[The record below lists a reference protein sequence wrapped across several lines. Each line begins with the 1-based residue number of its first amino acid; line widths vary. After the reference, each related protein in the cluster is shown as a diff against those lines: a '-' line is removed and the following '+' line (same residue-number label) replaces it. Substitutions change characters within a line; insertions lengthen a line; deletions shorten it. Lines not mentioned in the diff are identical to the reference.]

1 MKQYTFNWEI
11 QTLLEQFTAAF
22 NDIVIKK
29 YNNEKEEVADD
40 IKVKFVYAPKQ
51 RVFAALSTP
60 GPGGLT
66 VPVISIN
73 QSSIQRDSSRV
84 FNKLEGFNVPH
95 ARDIHLED
103 SFLRK
108 IPQPVPV
115 DITVNM
121 TIITKFQADMDQII
135 SNFVPYCDPY
145 IVISSKL
152 PGVEDSTIPF
162 ELRTTVIWSGAINY
176 NLPLDVGAT
185 QAFRI
190 AADTSFTIKGWL
202 FKRIHKD
209 IPRVFRIDTDFAAA
223 TDVLLDYSLLND
235 LSEPSNSLSV
245 GIPIEKYKGISTVP
259 SSVLDGNLAEG
270 EGFTKTIYAK
280 PVIKYSSP
288 IKLFSF
294 EGSDSESITNLN
306 IDLYGKYF
314 IQTKHLFVSGSN
326 PAMFGN
332 VSSFDLFD
340 FDPYLNS
347 IFPSFSGVAI
357 PHFYILSDQHINFKL
372 TESPKTSGYF
382 DVLVVNDAGYEIL
395 SRSNVAQ
402 SSGIP
407 VIKAEFLIP

>member
-1 MKQYTFNWEI
+1 M
-11 QTLLEQFTAAF
+11 
-22 NDIVIKK
+22 
-29 YNNEKEEVADD
+29 
-40 IKVKFVYAPKQ
+40 
-51 RVFAALSTP
+51 
-60 GPGGLT
+60 
-66 VPVISIN
+66 
-73 QSSIQRDSSRV
+73 
-84 FNKLEGFNVPH
+84 
-95 ARDIHLED
+95 
-103 SFLRK
+103 
-108 IPQPVPV
+108 
-115 DITVNM
+115 
-121 TIITKFQADMDQII
+121 
-135 SNFVPYCDPY
+135 
-145 IVISSKL
+145 
-152 PGVEDSTIPF
+152 
-162 ELRTTVIWSGAINY
+162 
-176 NLPLDVGAT
+176 
-185 QAFRI
+185 
-190 AADTSFTIKGWL
+190 
-202 FKRIHKD
+202 
-209 IPRVFRIDTDFAAA
+209 
-223 TDVLLDYSLLND
+223 
-235 LSEPSNSLSV
+235 
-245 GIPIEKYKGISTVP
+245 GIPIEKYKGISTIP

-288 IKLFSF
+288 VKLFSF